1 MFNGARAA
9 IGQARI
15 HLQEGR
21 VAERGAAISKAIKI
35 VDEGLKTGL
44 NMEAG
49 GDVAA
54 NLSRLYDYIV
64 RTLLTANL
72 KSDAEQLDI
81 ADRLLADLAELG
93 RHPSTSRQAACR
105 RDGPQNEPSQPAPAR
120 DFATSLTHLS
130 LPILEHYQE
139 IAVITGEMLTAQA
152 GDWDTAMVHGQQYC
166 ELVERL
172 RTTNRPCR
180 WTTPVAR

>member
-64 RTLLTANL
+64 RTPLTANL

-81 ADRLLADLAELG
+81 ADRLLADLAEAWQ
-93 RHPSTSRQAACR
+93 TSI
-105 RDGPQNEPSQPAPAR
+105 DQPAGSVSP
-120 DFATSLTHLS
+120 
-130 LPILEHYQE
+130 
-139 IAVITGEMLTAQA
+139 
-152 GDWDTAMVHGQQYC
+152 
-166 ELVERL
+166 
-172 RTTNRPCR
+172 
-180 WTTPVAR
+180 

>member
-1 MFNGARAA
+1 MTYAARRPTGSHSVRSYADIGLETQVMSATPERLITLLFNGARAA

-81 ADRLLADLAELG
+81 ADRLLADLAEAWQ
-93 RHPSTSRQAACR
+93 TSI
-105 RDGPQNEPSQPAPAR
+105 DQPAGSVSP
-120 DFATSLTHLS
+120 
-130 LPILEHYQE
+130 
-139 IAVITGEMLTAQA
+139 
-152 GDWDTAMVHGQQYC
+152 
-166 ELVERL
+166 
-172 RTTNRPCR
+172 
-180 WTTPVAR
+180 

>member
-1 MFNGARAA
+1 MCIRDRSQSVRSYADIGLETQVLGASPERLITLLYLGARAA

-49 GDVAA
+49 GEIAA
-54 NLSRLYDYIV
+54 NLARLYDYIV

-72 KSDAEQLDI
+72 KADAEQLDI
-81 ADRLLADLAELG
+81 ADRLLADLAEAWQ
-93 RHPSTSRQAACR
+93 TSIDRPA
-105 RDGPQNEPSQPAPAR
+105 GLTQP
-120 DFATSLTHLS
+120 
-130 LPILEHYQE
+130 
-139 IAVITGEMLTAQA
+139 
-152 GDWDTAMVHGQQYC
+152 
-166 ELVERL
+166 
-172 RTTNRPCR
+172 
-180 WTTPVAR
+180 

>member
-1 MFNGARAA
+1 MTYAARRPTGSQSVRSYADIGLETQVLGASPERLITLLYMGARAA

-49 GDVAA
+49 GEIAA
-54 NLSRLYDYIV
+54 NLARLYDYIV

-72 KSDAEQLDI
+72 KANAEQLDI
-81 ADRLLADLAELG
+81 ADRLLADLAEAWQ
-93 RHPSTSRQAACR
+93 TSVDRPA
-105 RDGPQNEPSQPAPAR
+105 GLTQP
-120 DFATSLTHLS
+120 
-130 LPILEHYQE
+130 
-139 IAVITGEMLTAQA
+139 
-152 GDWDTAMVHGQQYC
+152 
-166 ELVERL
+166 
-172 RTTNRPCR
+172 
-180 WTTPVAR
+180 

>member
-1 MFNGARAA
+1 MTYAARRPTGSQSIRSYADIGLETQVLGASPERLITLLYLGARAA

-49 GDVAA
+49 GEIAA
-54 NLSRLYDYIV
+54 NLARLYDYIV

-72 KSDAEQLDI
+72 KANAEQLDI
-81 ADRLLADLAELG
+81 ADRLLADLAEAWQ
-93 RHPSTSRQAACR
+93 TSIDRPAGLA
-105 RDGPQNEPSQPAPAR
+105 QP
-120 DFATSLTHLS
+120 
-130 LPILEHYQE
+130 
-139 IAVITGEMLTAQA
+139 
-152 GDWDTAMVHGQQYC
+152 
-166 ELVERL
+166 
-172 RTTNRPCR
+172 
-180 WTTPVAR
+180 